1 MEARASQ
8 PQPPHLAVNSMAVLL
23 LKMRC
28 LFRRERKS
36 TTRSPLINSIH
47 GSQVLAIRLPPVPHV
62 GFTRVWI
69 VRSSR
74 VPFLVTV
81 GRVQAP
87 SSQSQELPVSNHH
100 RGDPKV
106 EEQVDHRME
115 CKLECR
121 VDRKADRRVDPP
133 LLCSINQRS
142 ATSRVVVNLVALS
155 PLMRRNMSPVLRLS
169 TLLIRALITKLLHL
183 TTWQT
188 EMNSRELT
196 TYKSVTHLRA
206 VSTVLQ
212 THQYPR
218 PSQL

>member
-28 LFRRERKS
+28 LFRREQKS

-47 GSQVLAIRLPPVPHV
+47 GSQVLAIRLPPVPPV

-87 SSQSQELPVSNHH
+87 SSQSQELPASNPH
-100 RGDPKV
+100 RGDPKA
-106 EEQVDHRME
+106 EEQVDHRM
-115 CKLECR
+115 
-121 VDRKADRRVDPP
+121 DRRVDPP
-133 LLCSINQRS
+133 LLCSINRRS

-155 PLMRRNMSPVLRLS
+155 PLMRRNMSLVLRLS

-212 THQYPR
+212 THRYPR